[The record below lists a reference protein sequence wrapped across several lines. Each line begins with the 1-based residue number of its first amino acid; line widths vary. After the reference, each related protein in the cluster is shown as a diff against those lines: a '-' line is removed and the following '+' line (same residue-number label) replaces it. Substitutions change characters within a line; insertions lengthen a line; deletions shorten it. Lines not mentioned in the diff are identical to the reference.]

1 MFRVFKTDDGRN
13 CPIEYL
19 PAGAIAL
26 KLGMALTVSAG
37 KLAIASG
44 TTRPSY
50 ISMTETPGAVAA
62 GTVVPVIRVSEDII
76 YETEN
81 SASFAAVNVGAKVTL
96 DSTGTK
102 VTATT
107 TDGVAEVVGIEGT
120 AVGSKIHVRF

>member
-1 MFRVFKTDDGRN
+1 MFRVYKTDDGRN

-19 PAGAIAL
+19 PAGAITP

-37 KLAIASG
+37 KLAVATG
-44 TTRPSY
+44 TTRPAY
-50 ISMTETPGAVAA
+50 ISMTEAYSAVTA
-62 GTVVPVIRVSEDII
+62 GTVIPVIRVSEDII

-81 SASFAAVNVGAKVTL
+81 SVSFAAVTVGSKVTL

-107 TDGVAEVVGIEGT
+107 EGGVAEIVGIEGT
-120 AVGSKIHVRF
+120 AAGSKIHVRF

>member
-19 PAGAIAL
+19 PAGAITP
-26 KLGMALTVSAG
+26 KLGMALTVSSG
-37 KLAIASG
+37 KLAVATG
-44 TTRPSY
+44 TTRPAY
-50 ISMTETPGAVAA
+50 ISMTEKGAAVTA
-62 GTVVPVIRVSEDII
+62 GTVIPVIRVSEDII

-81 SASFAAVNVGAKVTL
+81 SASFTGVNVGSKVTL
-96 DSTGTK
+96 DNTGTK

>member
-1 MFRVFKTDDGRN
+1 MFKVFKTDDGRN

-19 PAGAIAL
+19 PAGAITP
-26 KLGMALTVSAG
+26 KLGMALTVTAG
-37 KLAIASG
+37 KLAVATG
-44 TTRPSY
+44 TARPAY
-50 ISMTETPGAVAA
+50 ISMTEAHSALTA
-62 GTVVPVIRVSEDII
+62 GTVIPVIRVSEDII

-81 SASFAAVNVGAKVTL
+81 SVAFTGVNVGSKVTL

>member
-1 MFRVFKTDDGRN
+1 MFKVYKTDDGRN

-19 PAGAIAL
+19 PAGAITL

-37 KLAIASG
+37 KLAVATG
-44 TTRPSY
+44 ATRPAY
-50 ISMTETPGAVAA
+50 ISMTETANAVTA
-62 GTVVPVIRVSEDII
+62 GTLVPVIRVSEEII

-81 SASFAAVNVGAKVTL
+81 SASFTGVSVGSKVTL
-96 DSTGTK
+96 DTTGTK

-107 TDGVAEVVGIEGT
+107 EGGVAEVVGMEGT

>member
-62 GTVVPVIRVSEDII
+62 GTVVPVIRVSEDVI
-76 YETEN
+76 YNTVVANISSISEVPASRYRRLEDYPDIANWN
-81 SASFAAVNVGAKVTL
+81 S
-96 DSTGTK
+96 
-102 VTATT
+102 
-107 TDGVAEVVGIEGT
+107 
-120 AVGSKIHVRF
+120 

>member
-19 PAGAIAL
+19 PAGAITP

-37 KLAIASG
+37 KLAVAAG
-44 TTRPSY
+44 TTRPAY
-50 ISMTETPGAVAA
+50 ISMTEAHSAVTA
-62 GTVVPVIRVSEDII
+62 GTVIPVIRVSEDII

-81 SASFAAVNVGAKVTL
+81 SASFTGVNVGSKVTL

>member
-19 PAGAIAL
+19 PAGAITP

-37 KLAIASG
+37 KLAVATG
-44 TTRPSY
+44 TTRPAY
-50 ISMTETPGAVAA
+50 ISMTEKGAAVTA
-62 GTVVPVIRVSEDII
+62 GTVIPVIRVSEDII

-81 SASFAAVNVGAKVTL
+81 SASFTGVNVGSKVTL

>member
-19 PAGAIAL
+19 PAGAITP

-37 KLAIASG
+37 KLAVATG
-44 TTRPSY
+44 TTRPAY
-50 ISMTETPGAVAA
+50 ISMTEKEAAVTA
-62 GTVVPVIRVSEDII
+62 GTVIPVIRVSEDII

-81 SASFAAVNVGAKVTL
+81 SASFTGVNVGSKVTL

>member
-19 PAGAIAL
+19 PAGAITP
-26 KLGMALTVSAG
+26 KLGMALTVSSG
-37 KLAIASG
+37 KLAVATG
-44 TTRPSY
+44 TTRPAY
-50 ISMTETPGAVAA
+50 ISMTEAHSAVTA
-62 GTVVPVIRVSEDII
+62 GTVIPVIRVSEDII

-81 SASFAAVNVGAKVTL
+81 SASFTGVNVGSKVTL
-96 DSTGTK
+96 DNTGTK

-107 TDGVAEVVGIEGT
+107 TDGVAEIVGIEGT